1 MQPQRSSDSASDS
14 EPEVFAAS
22 ASESAIT
29 SGKAESSPPDLPTLS
44 EDLQYVVREE
54 EKQQGLPSAN
64 SDSPASTE
72 PGSAAPAS
80 TEPAALPDQDVTKSD
95 KDDETAQQLDSD
107 SAEERQL
114 SKEELIEEALNCP
127 CIASM
132 KEGSC
137 GDSFIDAYKCFLQS
151 ETEPKGMDCMEQ
163 FQTMQSCLAEH
174 PEEYNLDDDDDD
186 ANPFAAATGNDQTTE
201 PQPSQETP
209 SA

>member
-1 MQPQRSSDSASDS
+1 MQPERSSTPASDS

-44 EDLQYVVREE
+44 DDVQYVVSED
-54 EKQQGLPSAN
+54 EKQQDQPTMN
-64 SDSPASTE
+64 SESPASAD
-72 PGSAAPAS
+72 PRD
-80 TEPAALPDQDVTKSD
+80 PAALPDQDSTKGD
-95 KDDETAQQLDSD
+95 KDDDTAQQLDSD
-107 SAEERQL
+107 SAEQRQL

-163 FQTMQSCLAEH
+163 FKTMQSCLAEH
-174 PEEYNLDDDDDD
+174 PEEYNLDDDDED
-186 ANPFAAATGNDQTTE
+186 ADPFAVAKGKDKTTE
-201 PQPSQETP
+201 PQPMKETS